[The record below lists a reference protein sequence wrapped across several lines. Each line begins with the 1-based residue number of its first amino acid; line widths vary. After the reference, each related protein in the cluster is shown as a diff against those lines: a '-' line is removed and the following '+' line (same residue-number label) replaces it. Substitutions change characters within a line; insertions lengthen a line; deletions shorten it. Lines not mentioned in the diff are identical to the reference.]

1 MSAQNSQRLL
11 ALYLACYALWLGLSA
26 LGVWLILA
34 ARSALIELAFALR
47 FNPWVLRAVDDF
59 GFVTLG
65 LIWLVGVLLLEH
77 SLREGVTSNRLWKR
91 AAYAV
96 VFEAAALALCY
107 GLELFLT

>member
-11 ALYLACYALWLGLSA
+11 ALYLACYALWLGPSA

-34 ARSALIELAFALR
+34 ARSALIRLAFALR
-47 FNPWVLRAVDDF
+47 FHPWILRAVDDF

-65 LIWLVGVLLLEH
+65 LLWLVGVLLLEH
-77 SLREGVTSNRLWKR
+77 SLREGVTRKRLWKR
-91 AAYAV
+91 AAYAL

-107 GLELFLT
+107 GLELFFT